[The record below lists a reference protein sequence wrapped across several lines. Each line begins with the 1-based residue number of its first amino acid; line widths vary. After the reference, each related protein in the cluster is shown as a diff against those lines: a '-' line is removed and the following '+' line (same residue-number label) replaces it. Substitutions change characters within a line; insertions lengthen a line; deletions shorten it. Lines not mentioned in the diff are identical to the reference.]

1 MKLATELAR
10 KATGRT
16 LYVLD
21 EPTTGLH
28 FSDIELLT
36 HALLGLRDAGNTVL
50 FIEHNVEL
58 VACADWVIDLGPEGG
73 EHGGRIVAEGPPEK
87 VALAGGSHTARY
99 LAIALEATKARSRAR
114 AASARRLENRLP
126 NGKLD
131 SCVSVTKA

>member
-1 MKLATELAR
+1 
-10 KATGRT
+10 
-16 LYVLD
+16 VLD

-58 VACADWVIDLGPEGG
+58 VACANWVIDLGPEGG

-87 VALAGGSHTARY
+87 VALAEESHTAKY
-99 LAIALEATKARSRAR
+99 LSAALEATKARSASSSSLRAVTR
-114 AASARRLENRLP
+114 EASAKR
-126 NGKLD
+126 
-131 SCVSVTKA
+131 KAR